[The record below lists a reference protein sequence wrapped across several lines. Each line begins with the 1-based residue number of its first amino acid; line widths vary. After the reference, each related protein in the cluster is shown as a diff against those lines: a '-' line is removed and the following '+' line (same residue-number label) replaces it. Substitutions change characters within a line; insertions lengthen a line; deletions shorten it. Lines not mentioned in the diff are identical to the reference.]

1 MKKNDVRIGGTYL
14 AKVSGNIAKV
24 RIDAENQHGGWDATN
39 LATKKGVRIKRAQR
53 LRAAA
58 DGLDDARSAAIAKLA
73 APHAPDAPK
82 APAAAKAAKAAK
94 TPKAPAAAKPAK
106 AKAPPAPS
114 APNAPR
120 PKRVSCLDAAAIVV
134 VDADKPMKAVEMIAE
149 IQKRRLWS
157 SPEGKTPEATLYA
170 AVIREIAAKGK
181 AARFRKV
188 ERGLFAAGKGA

>member
-1 MKKNDVRIGGTYL
+1 MKKNDVRIGGTYT
-14 AKVSGNIAKV
+14 AKVSGNLAKV

-39 LATKKGVRIKRAQR
+39 LATKKGVRIKSAQR

-73 APHAPDAPK
+73 APTPAPDAKP
-82 APAAAKAAKAAK
+82 AKAAKAEKAPKAAK
-94 TPKAPAAAKPAK
+94 TKPAPKAP
-106 AKAPPAPS
+106 KAPK
-114 APNAPR
+114 
-120 PKRVSCLDAAAIVV
+120 PKRVSCLDAAAIVLA
-134 VDADKPMKAVEMIAE
+134 DSDKPMRAVEMIAE
-149 IQKRRLWS
+149 IQKRKLWS

-188 ERGLFAAGKGA
+188 ERGLFEAGKGA